1 MRIGYFT
8 CQLTPFIMLRSSLT
22 LLFFTAVTLANA
34 QDYRWQQRVE
44 YAIEARLDVNTHKVT
59 GTEKLVYFNN
69 SKDTLTKVYYH
80 LYWNAFQPG
89 SMMDVRSR
97 SLPDPDGR
105 VMDRIS
111 KLTENEIG
119 YQKIISLK
127 QDGKD
132 VTTHV
137 DGTIL
142 EVTLKKP
149 LLPNAKTVFDMKFE
163 SQVPVQIRRSGRNN
177 REGIAY
183 SMTQWYPKL
192 AEYDFQGWHINQYV
206 AREFHGVWGD
216 FDVKL
221 TLDPEFVVAG
231 TGNLQNAD
239 KIGYGYEKPGTKVE
253 RGTGE
258 LTWHFKAKD
267 VIDFAWAAD
276 PDYKHDIAQV
286 PDGPTIHLFYQP
298 GEKTNEAWKNLA
310 EQSVKHFQFMNTYYG
325 KYPYNTYSIIQ
336 GGDGGMEYPMC
347 TLIIGE
353 RPGLA
358 GLMAH
363 EASHSWF
370 QAVLASNESQYAW
383 FDEGFTDYSSAE
395 SEASMFGKSITD
407 AHRGSYQAYFGLVR
421 SGLQEPMSTLSDH
434 FSTNRAYGT
443 SAYSMGALYLHQLRY
458 IIGEDNFYKGMQRYY
473 NTWKMRHPEPNDFL
487 RIMEKT
493 SGLQLKW
500 FANYWLYQTKRID
513 YGIKSAVDDGTS
525 TTVTL
530 ERIGQ
535 LPMPIDLVVTYKDG
549 KKELFY
555 IPLNETFGSK
565 PVEDKTMARTDLEE
579 WYWTSP
585 TYSFKISKPLA
596 EIALIE
602 IDPQMRMADIA
613 KDNNKFD
620 PAAQNLKPADSAQPK
635 N

>member
-1 MRIGYFT
+1 
-8 CQLTPFIMLRSSLT
+8 MLRSSLT
-22 LLFFTAVTLANA
+22 LLLFVAALNISSA

-44 YAIEARLDVNTHKVT
+44 YAIEAKLDVSTHKVT

-105 VMDRIS
+105 VRDRIS
-111 KLTENEIG
+111 KLSESEIG

-149 LLPNAKTVFDMKFE
+149 LLPNTKTVFDMKFE

-183 SMTQWYPKL
+183 TMTQWYPKL

-221 TLDPEFVVAG
+221 TLDPKFVVAG
-231 TGNLQNAD
+231 TGKLQNAE
-239 KIGYGYEKPGTKVE
+239 KIGYGYEKTGTKVE
-253 RGTGE
+253 RASGD

-276 PDYKHDIAQV
+276 PDYKHDIVQV

-298 GEKTNEAWKNLA
+298 GDKTNEAWKNLSG
-310 EQSVKHFQFMNTYYG
+310 ESVKHFQFMNKYYG
-325 KYPYNTYSIIQ
+325 KYPYDTYSIIQ

-347 TLIIGE
+347 TMIIGE

-363 EASHSWF
+363 EAAHSWF
-370 QAVLASNESQYAW
+370 QAVLASNESLYAW

-395 SEASMFGKSITD
+395 SEASMFGKSIAD
-407 AHRGSYQAYFGLVR
+407 AHRSSYDAYFSLVK

-434 FSTNRAYGT
+434 FSTNRAYGI

-458 IIGEDNFYKGMQRYY
+458 IIGEDNFYKGMQRYF

-487 RIMEKT
+487 RVMEKT

-513 YGIKSAVDDGTS
+513 YGVKSAVEEGGATN
-525 TTVTL
+525 VTL

-565 PVEDKTMARTDLEE
+565 PVEDKTMARTDLNE

-585 TYSFKISKPLA
+585 MYSFKISKPLS

-602 IDPQMRMADIA
+602 IDPQNRMADIV

-620 PAAQNLKPADSAQPK
+620 PAAQNLKPADPAQPK

>member
-1 MRIGYFT
+1 
-8 CQLTPFIMLRSSLT
+8 MLRSSLT
-22 LLFFTAVTLANA
+22 LLLIVALFQITNA

-44 YAIEARLDVNTHKVT
+44 YAIEAELDVTTHKVT

-80 LYWNAFQPG
+80 LHWNAFQPG

-97 SLPDPDGR
+97 NLPDPDGR
-105 VMDRIS
+105 VRDRIS
-111 KLTENEIG
+111 KLTESEIG
-119 YQKIISLK
+119 YQKVISLK

-132 VTTHV
+132 VAMHV

-149 LLPNAKTVFDMKFE
+149 LLPNTKTVFDMKFE

-183 SMTQWYPKL
+183 TMTQWYPKL

-221 TLDPEFVVAG
+221 TLDPKFVVAG
-231 TGNLQNAD
+231 TGTLQNAE

-253 RGTGE
+253 RPAGD

-276 PDYKHDIAQV
+276 PDYKHDIVQV
-286 PDGPTIHLFYQP
+286 PDGPAIHLFYQP
-298 GEKTNEAWKNLA
+298 GEKTNEGWSKLS
-310 EQSVKHFQFMNTYYG
+310 EQSVKHFQFMNKFYG
-325 KYPYNTYSIIQ
+325 KYPYNSYSIIQ

-347 TLIIGE
+347 TMIIGE

-363 EASHSWF
+363 EVSHSWF
-370 QAVLASNESQYAW
+370 QAVLASNESMYAW

-395 SEASMFGKSITD
+395 SEANMTGKPIAE
-407 AHRGSYQAYFGLVR
+407 AHRGSYEGYFSLVR

-443 SAYSMGALYLHQLRY
+443 SAYSMGAVYLHQIRY
-458 IIGEDNFYKGMQRYY
+458 IIGEDNFYKGMQRYF
-473 NTWKMRHPEPNDFL
+473 NTWKMHHPEPNDFL
-487 RIMEKT
+487 RVMEKT

-513 YGIKSAVDDGTS
+513 YGVKSAVEEAGATN
-525 TTVTL
+525 VTL

-565 PVEDKTMARTDLEE
+565 PVEDKTMARTDLNE

-585 TYSFKISKPLA
+585 TYTFKISKPLS

-602 IDPQMRMADIA
+602 IDPQMRMADIV

-620 PAAQNLKPADSAQPK
+620 PAAQNLKPADPAQPK

>member
-1 MRIGYFT
+1 MLRFSLVCVFIAGI
-8 CQLTPFIMLRSSLT
+8 CQLAI
-22 LLFFTAVTLANA
+22 A

-44 YAIEARLDVNTHKVT
+44 YTMDARLDVNTHKIT
-59 GTEKLVYFNN
+59 GTQKLVYFNN

-105 VMDRIS
+105 VTDRIS
-111 KLTENEIG
+111 KLTESEIG
-119 YQKIISLK
+119 YQKVTSLK

-132 VTTHV
+132 VSMHV

-149 LLPNAKTVFDMKFE
+149 ILPNTKAVFDMKFE

-177 REGIAY
+177 REGISY

-216 FDVKL
+216 FEVKL
-221 TLDPEFVVAG
+221 TLDPKFVVAG
-231 TGNLQNAD
+231 TGKLQNPE
-239 KIGYGYEKPGTKVE
+239 KIGHGYEKEGTKVE
-253 RGTGE
+253 RPKGD

-276 PDYKHDIAQV
+276 PEYKHDIVQV

-298 GEKTNEAWKNLA
+298 GEKTNEGWTKLRD
-310 EQSVKHFQFMNTYYG
+310 ESVKHFQFMNKFYG
-325 KYPYNTYSIIQ
+325 KYPYDTYSIIQ

-363 EASHSWF
+363 EVAHSWY
-370 QAVLASNESQYAW
+370 QAVLASNESLYAW
-383 FDEGFTDYSSAE
+383 FDEGFTDYASAE
-395 SEASMFGKSITD
+395 SEANMFGKSIAD
-407 AHRGSYQAYFGLVR
+407 CHKGSYGAYFGLVK

-434 FSTNRAYGT
+434 FNTNRAYGT
-443 SAYSMGALYLHQLRY
+443 SAYSMGAVYLHQLRY

-473 NTWKMRHPEPNDFL
+473 NTWKMRHPEPIDFV
-487 RIMEKT
+487 RVMEKT
-493 SGLQLKW
+493 SGMQLKW
-500 FANYWLYQTKRID
+500 YANYWLYTTKRID
-513 YGIKSAVDDGTS
+513 YGVKSAVEEGGATN
-525 TTVTL
+525 VTL

-535 LPMPIDLVVTYKDG
+535 MPMPIDLLVTYKDG
-549 KKELFY
+549 SKELFY
-555 IPLNETFGSK
+555 IPLNETFGNK
-565 PVEDKTMARTDLEE
+565 PVEDKTIGRTDLTE

-585 TYSFKISKPLA
+585 TYTFKINKSLA
-596 EIALIE
+596 NITLIE
-602 IDPQMRMADIA
+602 IDPQARMADLV

-620 PAAQNLKPADSAQPK
+620 PAAQNLKPAELTQPK

>member
-1 MRIGYFT
+1 
-8 CQLTPFIMLRSSLT
+8 MLRSSLT
-22 LLFFTAVTLANA
+22 LLLIVALFQITNA

-44 YAIEARLDVNTHKVT
+44 YAIEAKLDVTTHKVT

-80 LYWNAFQPG
+80 LHWNAFQPG

-97 SLPDPDGR
+97 NLPDPDGR
-105 VMDRIS
+105 VRDRIS
-111 KLTENEIG
+111 KLTESEIG
-119 YQKIISLK
+119 YQKVISLK

-132 VTTHV
+132 VAMHV

-149 LLPNAKTVFDMKFE
+149 LLPNTKTVFDVKFE

-183 SMTQWYPKL
+183 TMTQWYPKL

-221 TLDPEFVVAG
+221 TLDPKFVVAG
-231 TGNLQNAD
+231 TGTLQNAE

-253 RGTGE
+253 RPAGD

-276 PDYKHDIAQV
+276 PDYKHDIVQV
-286 PDGPTIHLFYQP
+286 PDGPAIHLFYQP
-298 GEKTNEAWKNLA
+298 GEKTNEGWSKLS
-310 EQSVKHFQFMNTYYG
+310 EQSVKHFQFMNKFYG

-347 TLIIGE
+347 TMIIGE

-363 EASHSWF
+363 EVSHSWF
-370 QAVLASNESQYAW
+370 QAVLASNESMYAW

-395 SEASMFGKSITD
+395 SEANMTGKPIAE
-407 AHRGSYQAYFGLVR
+407 AHRGSYEGYFSLVR

-443 SAYSMGALYLHQLRY
+443 SAYSMGAVYLHQIRY
-458 IIGEDNFYKGMQRYY
+458 IIGEDNFYKGMQRYF

-487 RIMEKT
+487 RVMEKT

-513 YGIKSAVDDGTS
+513 YGVKSAVEEAGATN
-525 TTVTL
+525 VTL

-565 PVEDKTMARTDLEE
+565 PVEDKTMARTDLNE

-585 TYSFKISKPLA
+585 NYTFKISKPLS

-602 IDPQMRMADIA
+602 IDPQMRMADIV

-620 PAAQNLKPADSAQPK
+620 PAAQNLKPADPTQPK

>member
-1 MRIGYFT
+1 
-8 CQLTPFIMLRSSLT
+8 MLRSSLT
-22 LLFFTAVTLANA
+22 LLLFVAVLNISVA

-44 YAIEARLDVNTHKVT
+44 YTIEAKLDVSTHKVT

-80 LYWNAFQPG
+80 LHWNAFQPG

-111 KLTENEIG
+111 KLNENEIG
-119 YQKIISLK
+119 YQKIVSLK

-149 LLPNAKTVFDMKFE
+149 LLPNTKTVFDMKFE

-183 SMTQWYPKL
+183 TMTQWYPKL

-221 TLDPEFVVAG
+221 TLDPKFVVAG
-231 TGNLQNAD
+231 TGKLQNAE
-239 KIGYGYEKPGTKVE
+239 KIGYGYEKAGTKVE
-253 RGTGE
+253 RANGD

-276 PDYKHDIAQV
+276 PDYKHDIVQV

-298 GEKTNEAWKNLA
+298 GDKTNEAWKNLSD
-310 EQSVKHFQFMNTYYG
+310 QSVKHFQFMNKYYG
-325 KYPYNTYSIIQ
+325 KYPYDTYSIIQ

-347 TLIIGE
+347 TMIIGE

-370 QAVLASNESQYAW
+370 QAVLASNESMYAW

-395 SEASMFGKSITD
+395 SEANMFGKPIAD
-407 AHRGSYQAYFGLVR
+407 AHRGSYMGYFGLVK

-443 SAYSMGALYLHQLRY
+443 SAYSMGALYLHQIRY
-458 IIGEDNFYKGMQRYY
+458 IIGEENFYKGMQRYF

-487 RIMEKT
+487 RVMEKT

-500 FANYWLYQTKRID
+500 FANYWLNQTKRID
-513 YGIKSAVDDGTS
+513 YGVKSAIEEGGATN
-525 TTVTL
+525 VTL

-565 PVEDKTMARTDLEE
+565 PIEDKTMARTDLNE

-585 TYSFKISKPLA
+585 SYSFKISKPLS

-602 IDPQMRMADIA
+602 IDPQNRMADIV

-620 PAAQNLKPADSAQPK
+620 PATQNLKPADSAQPK

>member
-1 MRIGYFT
+1 
-8 CQLTPFIMLRSSLT
+8 MLRSSLT
-22 LLFFTAVTLANA
+22 LLLIVALFQITNA

-44 YAIEARLDVNTHKVT
+44 YAIEAKLDVTTHKVT

-80 LYWNAFQPG
+80 LHWNAFQPG

-97 SLPDPDGR
+97 NLPDPDGR
-105 VMDRIS
+105 VRDRIS
-111 KLTENEIG
+111 KLTESEIG
-119 YQKIISLK
+119 YQKVISLK

-132 VTTHV
+132 VATHV

-149 LLPNAKTVFDMKFE
+149 LLPNTKTVFDMKFE

-183 SMTQWYPKL
+183 TMTQWYPKL
-192 AEYDFQGWHINQYV
+192 AEYDLQGWHINQYV

-221 TLDPEFVVAG
+221 TLDPKFVVAG
-231 TGNLQNAD
+231 TGTLQNAE

-253 RGTGE
+253 RPAGD
-258 LTWHFKAKD
+258 LIWHFKAKD

-276 PDYKHDIAQV
+276 PDYKHDIVQV
-286 PDGPTIHLFYQP
+286 PDGPAIHLFYQP
-298 GEKTNEAWKNLA
+298 GEKTNEGWSKLS
-310 EQSVKHFQFMNTYYG
+310 EQSVKHFQFMNRFYG

-347 TLIIGE
+347 TMIIGE

-363 EASHSWF
+363 EVSHSWF
-370 QAVLASNESQYAW
+370 QAVLASNESMYAW

-395 SEASMFGKSITD
+395 SEANMTGKPIAE
-407 AHRGSYQAYFGLVR
+407 AHRGSYEGYFSLVR

-443 SAYSMGALYLHQLRY
+443 SAYSMGAVYLHQIRY
-458 IIGEDNFYKGMQRYY
+458 IIGEDNFYKGMQRYF

-487 RIMEKT
+487 RVMEKT

-513 YGIKSAVDDGTS
+513 YGVKSAVEEAGATN
-525 TTVTL
+525 VTL

-565 PVEDKTMARTDLEE
+565 PVEDKTMARTDLNE

-585 TYSFKISKPLA
+585 TYTFKISKPLS

-602 IDPQMRMADIA
+602 IDPQMRMADIV

-620 PAAQNLKPADSAQPK
+620 PAAQNLKPADPAQPK

>member
-1 MRIGYFT
+1 
-8 CQLTPFIMLRSSLT
+8 MLRSSLT
-22 LLFFTAVTLANA
+22 LLLFIALLNISVA

-44 YAIEARLDVNTHKVT
+44 YAIEAKLDVTTHKVT

-97 SLPDPDGR
+97 NLPDPDGR
-105 VMDRIS
+105 VRDRIS
-111 KLTENEIG
+111 KLTDTEIG
-119 YQKIISLK
+119 YQKIVSLK

-132 VTTHV
+132 VATHV

-149 LLPNAKTVFDMKFE
+149 LLPNTKTVFDMKFE

-183 SMTQWYPKL
+183 TMTQWYPKL

-221 TLDPEFVVAG
+221 TLDPKFVVAG
-231 TGNLQNAD
+231 TGKLQNAE
-239 KIGYGYEKPGTKVE
+239 KIGFGYEKAGTKVE
-253 RGTGE
+253 RANGD

-276 PDYKHDIAQV
+276 PDYKHDIVQV

-298 GEKTNEAWKNLA
+298 GDKTNEAWAKLSG
-310 EQSVKHFQFMNTYYG
+310 ESVKHFQFMNKFYG
-325 KYPYNTYSIIQ
+325 KYPYDTYSIIQ

-347 TLIIGE
+347 TMIIGE

-363 EASHSWF
+363 EAAHSWF
-370 QAVLASNESQYAW
+370 QAVLASNESMYAW

-395 SEASMFGKSITD
+395 SEANMTGKSIAD
-407 AHRGSYQAYFGLVR
+407 AHRGSYEAYFGLVK

-443 SAYSMGALYLHQLRY
+443 SAYSMGALYLNQIRY
-458 IIGEDNFYKGMQRYY
+458 IIGEENFYKGMQRYF

-487 RIMEKT
+487 RVMEKT

-500 FANYWLYQTKRID
+500 FANYWLCQTKRID
-513 YGIKSAVDDGTS
+513 YSVKSAVEEGGATN
-525 TTVTL
+525 VTL
-530 ERIGQ
+530 ERVGQ

-565 PVEDKTMARTDLEE
+565 PVEDKTMARTDLNE

-585 TYSFKISKPLA
+585 TYTFKINKPLS

-602 IDPQMRMADIA
+602 IDPQMRMADIV

-620 PAAQNLKPADSAQPK
+620 PAAQNLKPADPAQPK

>member
-1 MRIGYFT
+1 MV
-8 CQLTPFIMLRSSLT
+8 RSSLT
-22 LLFFTAVTLANA
+22 LLLIVALFQITNA

-44 YAIEARLDVNTHKVT
+44 YAIEAKLDVTTHKVT

-80 LYWNAFQPG
+80 LHWNAFQPG

-97 SLPDPDGR
+97 NLPDPDGR
-105 VMDRIS
+105 VRDRIS
-111 KLTENEIG
+111 KLTESEIG
-119 YQKIISLK
+119 YQKVISLK

-132 VTTHV
+132 VAMHV

-149 LLPNAKTVFDMKFE
+149 LLPNTKTVFDMKFE

-183 SMTQWYPKL
+183 TMTQWYPKL

-221 TLDPEFVVAG
+221 TLDPKFVVAG
-231 TGNLQNAD
+231 TGTLQNAE

-253 RGTGE
+253 RPAGD

-276 PDYKHDIAQV
+276 PDYKHDIVQV
-286 PDGPTIHLFYQP
+286 PDGPAIHLFYQP
-298 GEKTNEAWKNLA
+298 GEKTNEGWSKLS
-310 EQSVKHFQFMNTYYG
+310 EQSVKHFQFMNKFYG

-347 TLIIGE
+347 TMIIGE

-363 EASHSWF
+363 EVSHSWF
-370 QAVLASNESQYAW
+370 QAVLASNESMYAW

-395 SEASMFGKSITD
+395 SEANMTGKPIAE
-407 AHRGSYQAYFGLVR
+407 AHRGSYEGYFSLVR

-443 SAYSMGALYLHQLRY
+443 SAYSMGAVYLHQIRY
-458 IIGEDNFYKGMQRYY
+458 IIGEDNFYKGMQRYF

-487 RIMEKT
+487 RVMEKT

-513 YGIKSAVDDGTS
+513 YGVKSAVEEAGATN
-525 TTVTL
+525 VTL

-565 PVEDKTMARTDLEE
+565 PVEDKTMARTDLNE

-585 TYSFKISKPLA
+585 TYTFKISKPLS

-602 IDPQMRMADIA
+602 IDPQMRMADIV

-620 PAAQNLKPADSAQPK
+620 PAAQNLKPADPAQPK